1 MMLSFF
7 NNKKN
12 LLTFIFFLTLFF
24 LGYTIYDDYGIS
36 IDEDNTRI
44 NGFVSLKYLYDFF
57 DTNYRFNLSFRKYLG
72 TDCKTSKENV
82 QLKQQLELMKMC
94 NKVNRNPSLAQ
105 NENFYLLVSKCRGVV
120 PEIDEIET
128 MPTGSL
134 WDELKDDYLKANPDS
149 KSLDNNNSKL
159 KMPPDGYILPIPK
172 PKDD

>member
-57 DTNYRFNLSFRKYLG
+57 DINYNQFL
-72 TDCKTSKENV
+72 
-82 QLKQQLELMKMC
+82 
-94 NKVNRNPSLAQ
+94 
-105 NENFYLLVSKCRGVV
+105 
-120 PEIDEIET
+120 
-128 MPTGSL
+128 
-134 WDELKDDYLKANPDS
+134 
-149 KSLDNNNSKL
+149 
-159 KMPPDGYILPIPK
+159 
-172 PKDD
+172 